1 MKNRIAIIAIVTAFM
16 MTGCQSNAGNS
27 EETEALKEQI
37 AHLEQQVTYLER
49 LLASGTMYATETNDV
64 QGQVDVASD
73 NSEQAVPDVNT
84 DENMQSQGNNNT
96 PNSTQFPSDADNN
109 QQSQNNTNVGNSQQ
123 LQNDTNVG
131 NNQQPQNDTNV
142 GNNQQPQNNTNV
154 GNGHIPEHDEGTYHN
169 SVNSDIS
176 GGTSSGQQSVSADIK
191 TTNTMADLSSLV
203 EAFVTK
209 ANAAV
214 PSGTVSQDMEQ
225 FFAFKQEEKQID
237 DLLDQHED
245 ELEYLYKRQ
254 SLTRD
259 EYKRLER
266 ELDILD
272 DKLDAAKDQ
281 LEFVFGIDD

>member
-37 AHLEQQVTYLER
+37 AHLEQQVTDLER

-64 QGQVDVASD
+64 QGQLDAVSD

-84 DENMQSQGNNNT
+84 NENVQSQGNNNT
-96 PNSTQFPSDADNN
+96 PNNTQFPSDADNN

-131 NNQQPQNDTNV
+131 NNQQPQN
-142 GNNQQPQNNTNV
+142 NTNV
-154 GNGHIPEHDEGTYHN
+154 GNGHIPGHDESTYHN

-176 GGTSSGQQSVSADIK
+176 GAASSDQQSVSADIK

-203 EAFVTK
+203 EVFVTK

-245 ELEYLYKRQ
+245 ELEYLYKKQ

-266 ELDILD
+266 ELDLLD

>member
-37 AHLEQQVTYLER
+37 AHLEQQVTDLER

-64 QGQVDVASD
+64 QGQLDAVSD

-84 DENMQSQGNNNT
+84 NENVQSQGNNNT
-96 PNSTQFPSDADNN
+96 PNNTQFPSDADNN

-131 NNQQPQNDTNV
+131 NNQQPQN
-142 GNNQQPQNNTNV
+142 NTNV
-154 GNGHIPEHDEGTYHN
+154 GNGHIPGHDESTYHN

-176 GGTSSGQQSVSADIK
+176 GATSSDQQSVSADIK

-245 ELEYLYKRQ
+245 ELEYLYKKQ

-266 ELDILD
+266 ELDLLD

>member
-37 AHLEQQVTYLER
+37 AHLEQQVTDLER

-64 QGQVDVASD
+64 QGQLDAVSD
-73 NSEQAVPDVNT
+73 NNEQAVPDVNT
-84 DENMQSQGNNNT
+84 NENVQSQGNNN
-96 PNSTQFPSDADNN
+96 TQFPSDADNN

-131 NNQQPQNDTNV
+131 NNQQPQN
-142 GNNQQPQNNTNV
+142 NTNV
-154 GNGHIPEHDEGTYHN
+154 GNGHIPGHDESTYHN

-176 GGTSSGQQSVSADIK
+176 GATSSDQQSVSADIK

-245 ELEYLYKRQ
+245 ELEYLYKKQ

-266 ELDILD
+266 ELDLLD

>member
-37 AHLEQQVTYLER
+37 AHLEQQVTDLER

-64 QGQVDVASD
+64 QGQLDAVSD

-84 DENMQSQGNNNT
+84 NENVQSQGNNNT
-96 PNSTQFPSDADNN
+96 PNNTQFPSDADNN

-131 NNQQPQNDTNV
+131 NNQQPQN
-142 GNNQQPQNNTNV
+142 NTNV
-154 GNGHIPEHDEGTYHN
+154 GNGHIPGHDESTYHN

-176 GGTSSGQQSVSADIK
+176 GATSSDQQGVSADIK

-245 ELEYLYKRQ
+245 ELEYLYKKQ

-266 ELDILD
+266 ELDLLD

>member
-37 AHLEQQVTYLER
+37 AHLEQQVTDLER

-96 PNSTQFPSDADNN
+96 PNNIQFPSDADNN

-131 NNQQPQNDTNV
+131 NNQQPQN
-142 GNNQQPQNNTNV
+142 NTNV
-154 GNGHIPEHDEGTYHN
+154 GNGHIPGHDEGTYHN

-176 GGTSSGQQSVSADIK
+176 GGTSSGQKSVSADIK
-191 TTNTMADLSSLV
+191 TTNTMVDLSSLV

-266 ELDILD
+266 ELDVLD

>member
-37 AHLEQQVTYLER
+37 AHLEQQVTDLER

-64 QGQVDVASD
+64 QGQLDAVSD

-84 DENMQSQGNNNT
+84 NENVQSQGNNNT
-96 PNSTQFPSDADNN
+96 PNNTQFPSDADNN

-131 NNQQPQNDTNV
+131 NNQQPQN
-142 GNNQQPQNNTNV
+142 NTNV
-154 GNGHIPEHDEGTYHN
+154 GNGHIPGHDESTYHN

-176 GGTSSGQQSVSADIK
+176 GATSSDQQSVSADIK

-245 ELEYLYKRQ
+245 ELEYLHKKQ

-266 ELDILD
+266 ELDLLD

>member
-37 AHLEQQVTYLER
+37 AHLEQQVTDLER

-64 QGQVDVASD
+64 QGQLDAVSD
-73 NSEQAVPDVNT
+73 NNEQAVPDVNT
-84 DENMQSQGNNNT
+84 NENVQSQGNNNT
-96 PNSTQFPSDADNN
+96 PNNTQFPSDADNN

-131 NNQQPQNDTNV
+131 NNQQPQN
-142 GNNQQPQNNTNV
+142 NTNV
-154 GNGHIPEHDEGTYHN
+154 GNGHIPGHDEGTYHN

-176 GGTSSGQQSVSADIK
+176 GAASSDQQSVSADIK

-245 ELEYLYKRQ
+245 ELEYLYKKQ

-266 ELDILD
+266 ELDLLD

>member
-27 EETEALKEQI
+27 EETEALREQI
-37 AHLEQQVTYLER
+37 AHLEQQVTDLER

-64 QGQVDVASD
+64 QGQLDAVSD

-84 DENMQSQGNNNT
+84 NENVQSQGNNNT
-96 PNSTQFPSDADNN
+96 PNNTQFPSDADNN

-131 NNQQPQNDTNV
+131 NNQQPQN
-142 GNNQQPQNNTNV
+142 NTNV
-154 GNGHIPEHDEGTYHN
+154 GNGHIPGHDEGTYHN

-176 GGTSSGQQSVSADIK
+176 GATSSDQQSVSADIK

-245 ELEYLYKRQ
+245 ELEYLYKKQ

-266 ELDILD
+266 ELDLLD

>member
-37 AHLEQQVTYLER
+37 AHLEQQVTDLER

-64 QGQVDVASD
+64 QGQLDAVSD

-84 DENMQSQGNNNT
+84 NENVQSQGNNNT
-96 PNSTQFPSDADNN
+96 PNNTQFPSDADNN

-131 NNQQPQNDTNV
+131 NNQQPQN
-142 GNNQQPQNNTNV
+142 NTNV
-154 GNGHIPEHDEGTYHN
+154 GNGHIPGHDESTYHN

-176 GGTSSGQQSVSADIK
+176 GATSSDQQSVSADIK

-209 ANAAV
+209 ANAAG

-245 ELEYLYKRQ
+245 ELEYLYKKQ

-266 ELDILD
+266 ELDLLD

>member
-37 AHLEQQVTYLER
+37 AHLEQQVTDLER

-64 QGQVDVASD
+64 QGQLDAVSD

-84 DENMQSQGNNNT
+84 NENVQSQGNNNT
-96 PNSTQFPSDADNN
+96 PNNTQFPSDADNN

-123 LQNDTNVG
+123 LQNA
-131 NNQQPQNDTNV
+131 TNV

-154 GNGHIPEHDEGTYHN
+154 GNGHIPGHDESTYHN

-176 GGTSSGQQSVSADIK
+176 GAASSDQQSVSADIK

-203 EAFVTK
+203 EACVTK

-245 ELEYLYKRQ
+245 ELEYLYKKQ

-266 ELDILD
+266 ELDLLD

>member
-27 EETEALKEQI
+27 EETEALREQI
-37 AHLEQQVTYLER
+37 AHLEQQVTDLER

-64 QGQVDVASD
+64 QGQLDAVSD

-84 DENMQSQGNNNT
+84 NENVQSQGNNNT
-96 PNSTQFPSDADNN
+96 PNNTQFPSDADNN

-131 NNQQPQNDTNV
+131 NNQQPQN
-142 GNNQQPQNNTNV
+142 NTNV
-154 GNGHIPEHDEGTYHN
+154 GNGHIPGHDESTYHN

-176 GGTSSGQQSVSADIK
+176 GATSSDQQSVSADIK

-245 ELEYLYKRQ
+245 ELEYLYKKQ

-266 ELDILD
+266 ELDLLD

>member
-37 AHLEQQVTYLER
+37 AHLEQQVTDLER

-64 QGQVDVASD
+64 QGQLDAVSD

-84 DENMQSQGNNNT
+84 NENVQSQGNNNT
-96 PNSTQFPSDADNN
+96 PNNTQFPSDADNN

-123 LQNDTNVG
+123 LQNA
-131 NNQQPQNDTNV
+131 TNV

-154 GNGHIPEHDEGTYHN
+154 GNGHIPGHDESTYHN

-176 GGTSSGQQSVSADIK
+176 GAASSDQQSVSADIK

-245 ELEYLYKRQ
+245 ELEYLYKKQ

-266 ELDILD
+266 ELDLLD

>member
-37 AHLEQQVTYLER
+37 AHLEQQVTDLER

-64 QGQVDVASD
+64 QGQLDAVSD

-84 DENMQSQGNNNT
+84 NENVQSQGNNN
-96 PNSTQFPSDADNN
+96 TQFPSDADNN

-131 NNQQPQNDTNV
+131 NNQQPQN
-142 GNNQQPQNNTNV
+142 NTNV
-154 GNGHIPEHDEGTYHN
+154 GNGHIPGHDESTYHN

-176 GGTSSGQQSVSADIK
+176 GATSSDQQSVSADIK

-245 ELEYLYKRQ
+245 ELEYLYKKQ

-266 ELDILD
+266 ELDLLD

>member
-1 MKNRIAIIAIVTAFM
+1 

-37 AHLEQQVTYLER
+37 AHLEQQVTDLER

-64 QGQVDVASD
+64 QGQLDAVSD

-84 DENMQSQGNNNT
+84 NENVQSQGNNNT
-96 PNSTQFPSDADNN
+96 PNNTQFPSDADNN

-131 NNQQPQNDTNV
+131 NNQQPQN
-142 GNNQQPQNNTNV
+142 NTNV
-154 GNGHIPEHDEGTYHN
+154 GNGHIPGHDESTYHN

-176 GGTSSGQQSVSADIK
+176 GATSSDQQSVSADIK

-245 ELEYLYKRQ
+245 ELEYLYKKQ

-266 ELDILD
+266 ELDLLD

>member
-37 AHLEQQVTYLER
+37 AHLEQQVTDLER

-64 QGQVDVASD
+64 QGQLDAVSD

-84 DENMQSQGNNNT
+84 NENVQSQGNNNT
-96 PNSTQFPSDADNN
+96 PNNTQFPSDADNN

-131 NNQQPQNDTNV
+131 NNQQPQN
-142 GNNQQPQNNTNV
+142 NTNV
-154 GNGHIPEHDEGTYHN
+154 GNGHIPGHDESTYHN

-176 GGTSSGQQSVSADIK
+176 GAASSDQQSVSADIK

-245 ELEYLYKRQ
+245 ELEYLYKKQ

-266 ELDILD
+266 ELDLLD

>member
-27 EETEALKEQI
+27 EETEALREQI
-37 AHLEQQVTYLER
+37 AHLEQQVTDLER

-64 QGQVDVASD
+64 QGQLDAVSD

-84 DENMQSQGNNNT
+84 NENVQSQGNNNT
-96 PNSTQFPSDADNN
+96 PNNTQFPSDADNN

-131 NNQQPQNDTNV
+131 NNQQPQN
-142 GNNQQPQNNTNV
+142 NTNV
-154 GNGHIPEHDEGTYHN
+154 GNGHIPGHDEGTYHN
-169 SVNSDIS
+169 SVNSDINNAA
-176 GGTSSGQQSVSADIK
+176 SSDQQSVSADIK

-245 ELEYLYKRQ
+245 ELEYLYKKQ

-266 ELDILD
+266 ELDLLD

>member
-37 AHLEQQVTYLER
+37 AHLEQQVTDLER

-64 QGQVDVASD
+64 QGQLDAVSD
-73 NSEQAVPDVNT
+73 NSEQAVPDVNMN
-84 DENMQSQGNNNT
+84 ENVQSQGNNNT
-96 PNSTQFPSDADNN
+96 PNNTQFPSDADNN

-131 NNQQPQNDTNV
+131 NNQQPQN
-142 GNNQQPQNNTNV
+142 NTNV
-154 GNGHIPEHDEGTYHN
+154 GNGHIPGHDEGTYHN

-176 GGTSSGQQSVSADIK
+176 GATSSDQQSVSADIK

-245 ELEYLYKRQ
+245 ELEYLYKKQ

-266 ELDILD
+266 ELDLLD